1 MHMQTIEKYLPY
13 ILFVAFVM
21 AVMVPLFAPGYI
33 FLLDMGFPPDMHVQ
47 PITGNIIP
55 SNYPL
60 RYILYV
66 VAQSIGTP
74 LTTKLLL
81 AGVLLLPG
89 IAMYRLS
96 KKYFSRSLAT
106 LSGIIYMAN
115 PWVYERFFSGQ
126 WLVMAGYG
134 MLPIFISYLVTL
146 VNAPTKK
153 HIIKFAIVASL
164 YPIFSLHFAYIA
176 YAFGFVYMLGWVV
189 INRNL
194 FSRAQVLRACK
205 VVLAVIV
212 CVGVVNSFWLYGA
225 LHKKDSSYQ
234 EIVTTDFRAFATTAD
249 QKLGVYPNVLGLY
262 GFWSSDE
269 LLPKDTNP
277 YWFVVPGL
285 YILIASFGI
294 RRAWQEKNRNLLPF
308 ILFVTFIPVVIVSVG
323 YGSAFSKAIVD
334 WLLGVVPGFKGLRET
349 EKLSGLIALSYA
361 FLVSYGVLVMTE
373 LYFKNKIVAR
383 RTLVAGLVA
392 VTLVAI
398 YPMAW
403 GYQGQLT
410 PSEYPKDWY
419 SARTYIDSKYVVGED
434 TKAVLLLPWHQ
445 YMDIS
450 FANYRRIVNPAIM
463 FFNNSVVAS
472 KNVDNAY
479 LDSARTDPWEVFIT
493 LWVQGVTPTPEA
505 VATLKANN
513 VGYIVLLKESDWQ
526 KYWRITESSEL
537 KVVLDTPT
545 IIVYEFE

>member
-13 ILFVAFVM
+13 ILFVAFVV
-21 AVMVPLFAPGYI
+21 AVMLPLFAPGYI

-47 PITGNIIP
+47 TITGGIIP

-66 VAQSIGTP
+66 VAQIVGTQ
-74 LTTKLLL
+74 LTEKLLL
-81 AGVLLLPG
+81 AGILLLPG

-96 KKYFSRSLAT
+96 KKYFSRSLAM
-106 LSGIIYMAN
+106 LSGSIYMAN

-146 VNAPTKK
+146 INAPTKK
-153 HIIKFAIVASL
+153 HAIKFAVIAAL

-176 YAFGFVYMLGWVV
+176 YLFGAVYVLGWIV
-189 INRNL
+189 INRNI

-205 VVLAVIV
+205 VVLVTIV

-225 LHKKDSSYQ
+225 LHKKESSYQ

-269 LLPKDTNP
+269 VLPKDTNP

-294 RRAWQEKNRNLLPF
+294 RRAWQEKNRNLLPLV
-308 ILFVTFIPVVIVSVG
+308 LFVTFIPVVIVAVG

-334 WLLGVVPGFKGLRET
+334 WLLGIVPGFKGLRET

-361 FLVSYGVLVMTE
+361 FLVPYGVLVIME
-373 LYFKNKIVAR
+373 LYFKNKTVAR
-383 RTLVAGLVA
+383 RTLVTGLVA
-392 VTLVAI
+392 MTLLSV
-398 YPMAW
+398 YPMVW
-403 GYQGQLT
+403 GYQGELT
-410 PSEYPKDWY
+410 PSDYPRDWY
-419 SARTYIDSKYVVGED
+419 TARSYLDSKSLAGED
-434 TKAVLLLPWHQ
+434 AKAVFLLPWHQ

-450 FANYRRIVNPAIM
+450 FANYRRIVNPGIT
-463 FFNNSVVAS
+463 FFNTPVVAS
-472 KNVDNAY
+472 KIVDNAY

-493 LWVQGVTPTPEA
+493 LWVQGITATPEA

-513 VGYIVLLKESDWQ
+513 VGYVVLLKESDWQ
-526 KYWRITESSEL
+526 KYWRITESLEL
-537 KVVLDTPT
+537 KAVLDTPT
-545 IIVYEFE
+545 IVVYELN